1 MTGSFPKKRLL
12 HRAVDYVDRRGAGQV
27 ADGDWELLKSRCAR
41 QAESSHH
48 TPCDDRQETLDS
60 YFPNVACAVTPAG
73 LRPPLAG
80 LGRVK
85 PGLAEPLEQE
95 SRCNR
100 KAPPDQGSFRFVAA
114 GPTSGAG
121 RQRGWKHERRS
132 DGEGKATRVH
142 HRDRP
147 EKRKRRGG
155 VPADGHPHRVVAS
168 GISSSPRH
176 QKPRLLVGLVNRGG
190 KNAGRP
196 IPDMF
201 EMGYGGGKLAH
212 KRSPALPEKPGF
224 LFASNCHQTSGFNRI
239 GLLVAQNDGVAC
251 QVARQSG

>member
-1 MTGSFPKKRLL
+1 MIGKKHWPVISRTPLAQL
-12 HRAVDYVDRRGAGQV
+12 DRR
-27 ADGDWELLKSRCAR
+27 
-41 QAESSHH
+41 
-48 TPCDDRQETLDS
+48 
-60 YFPNVACAVTPAG
+60 ACATTPAG
-73 LRPPLAG
+73 LHPPLAG

-85 PGLAEPLEQE
+85 PGPAEPMKQE

-132 DGEGKATRVH
+132 DGEGKAARVH
-142 HRDRP
+142 DRDRP

-201 EMGYGGGKLAH
+201 EMGYGGGKSAH
-212 KRSPALPEKPGF
+212 KRSPALSEKPGF
-224 LFASNCHQTSGFNRI
+224 FFASNCHQTSGFNRI
-239 GLLVAQNDGVAC
+239 GLLVAQNDGIAC